1 MAAQSDAHNLTASRT
16 HHVICP
22 LQKHLK
28 ACRSVLRHCAHK
40 QGIKPGSIE
49 LIHDRPRD
57 IRALRRPRRHL
68 ERLSDGLIQLA
79 RRPREVERLECRQC
93 AQYED
98 GLWAVSLRISKT
110 PPPAR
115 LRNEICCSPL
125 LRVDVNSVSM
135 YCDLSEELMEKS

>member
-16 HHVICP
+16 HHVVRP
-22 LQKHLK
+22 LHEHLK

-49 LIHDRPRD
+49 LIHDRARD

-68 ERLSDGLIQLA
+68 ERLPDGLIQLA

-98 GLWAVSLRISKT
+98 GLRAVSLRISKT
-110 PPPAR
+110 LPPAR
-115 LRNEICCSPL
+115 LLGDVVAHLCC
-125 LRVDVNSVSM
+125 
-135 YCDLSEELMEKS
+135 EWI